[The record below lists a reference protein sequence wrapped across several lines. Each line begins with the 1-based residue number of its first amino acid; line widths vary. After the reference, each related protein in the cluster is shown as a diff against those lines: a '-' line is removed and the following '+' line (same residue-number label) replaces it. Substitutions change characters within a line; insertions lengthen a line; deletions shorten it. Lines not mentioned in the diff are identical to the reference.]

1 MPTTAQKLYNL
12 DHCTYTCQY
21 HLVWCTKYRGKVLAD
36 NYIKQELKRTFK
48 TIAKWKGFTLLS
60 WHVGDEHIHLYVVI
74 PPKYSISYTM
84 QVIKGKSSNW
94 LKKKCPNKLPAGSLW
109 SRGYFAS
116 TVGTNEFQIRNYIA
130 NQNIRRPEV
139 PKLPLPA

>member
-1 MPTTAQKLYNL
+1 
-12 DHCTYTCQY
+12 
-21 HLVWCTKYRGKVLAD
+21 
-36 NYIKQELKRTFK
+36 LKRTFK

-130 NQNIRRPEV
+130 NQNIRRPEA